1 MLAAFVAVP
10 ADESSDGLEIVGAPE
25 VSPDVEV
32 APALSPESTLAAV
45 AEAPAEAPLAVPLV
59 EPTDELP
66 DEPPV
71 PVMPAEPPGLPPAAA
86 LAVPEMGRVPEP
98 PGPPGPPLP
107 PVDAAAAAAAAVE
120 LGGGGRLPD
129 AGKCP
134 PPDWSLRA
142 LFVAGLRA
150 DDLTA
155 ALLSAAAKSLPSVFW
170 AEKLADAAPPAC
182 ASVFIG
188 WATLMR
194 GGREITGIAFIPAET
209 ASDVPSGTP
218 QPTILR

>member
-1 MLAAFVAVP
+1 VLAAFVAVP
-10 ADESSDGLEIVGAPE
+10 ADESSDGLEIAGVPE
-25 VSPDVEV
+25 VSPDVTV
-32 APALSPESTLAAV
+32 APALSPEAPLAAV
-45 AEAPAEAPLAVPLV
+45 AEAPDEAPLAVPLV
-59 EPTDELP
+59 EPTDALP

-71 PVMPAEPPGLPPAAA
+71 LVTPLGPLGLPPAAA
-86 LAVPEMGRVPEP
+86 LAVPEKGRVLEP
-98 PGPPGPPLP
+98 PGPLLP

-120 LGGGGRLPD
+120 LGGGERLPD

-150 DDLTA
+150 DDLAA
-155 ALLSAAAKSLPSVFW
+155 ALASAAAKSLPSVFW
-170 AEKLADAAPPAC
+170 AEKQADAAPPVC
-182 ASVFIG
+182 AAVFIG

-194 GGREITGIAFIPAET
+194 GGREITGIAFIPVET
-209 ASDVPSGTP
+209 ASDVPSDTP